1 MGEPERDEGA
11 PSEAPVWAIV
21 LAAGTGARFGGEKQF
36 IDVAG
41 QRLVDLAVQTATS
54 ACDRVV
60 LVLPGDHVWD
70 GPPVDVT
77 VRGGPDRRTSVR
89 NGLSAISHDEGIVV
103 VHQAANPLA
112 SQQLIENLVEAV
124 RAGAPAAVPGLRPA
138 DVVRRVADG
147 VAGDLL
153 GRDELVL
160 VQTPAA
166 FRIEVL
172 RAAHAAIISAV
183 EDTALVSAAGYEVH
197 VVAGDP
203 RNIHVATPEDL
214 ELVRALLLT
223 RSLSSAGDL
232 RAIGGDPQHDDERR
246 TPAADGG
253 GA

>member
-1 MGEPERDEGA
+1 MGGFRAGDDA
-11 PSEAPVWAIV
+11 AAHSPVWAIV

-36 IDVAG
+36 SDVAG
-41 QRLVDLAVQTATS
+41 QRLVDLAVETATS
-54 ACDRVV
+54 ACDGVV
-60 LVLPGDHVWD
+60 LVLPGDRVWD
-70 GPPVDVT
+70 GPPVDAT

-89 NGLSAISHDEGIVV
+89 NGLSAIPHDEGVVV

-112 SQQLIENLVEAV
+112 SQQLIERLVAAV

-172 RAAHAAIISAV
+172 RTAHAAAVVAV
-183 EDTALVSAAGYEVH
+183 EDTALVSAAGYDVH
-197 VVAGDP
+197 VLPGDP
-203 RNIHVATPEDL
+203 RNVHVATPEDL
-214 ELVRALLLT
+214 EVVRALLLT
-223 RSLSSAGDL
+223 RSLSSAGGR
-232 RAIGGDPQHDDERR
+232 RATGGDSQHDDERR
-246 TPAADGG
+246 TSVTDGG